1 MLVENQTV
9 AGVPGRYSSALFE
22 LARDAGEV
30 ERVERDL
37 DDFDRLLDDSADLRR
52 LVRSPVFSAEDQ
64 IRALDAILT
73 QGGAGE
79 LASNFIK
86 LTARNRRL
94 FAIRDMIAAYRA
106 LAAAARGEVT
116 AEVISAQELKPSQV
130 EAIKA
135 ELKAVRGREVK
146 LTERV
151 EPTILG
157 GLIVRIGSRM
167 IDNSL
172 RTKLLNLK
180 LAMKGIG

>member
-1 MLVENQTV
+1 M
-9 AGVPGRYSSALFE
+9 PGRYATALFE
-22 LARDAGEV
+22 LAQESGAV
-30 ERVERDL
+30 EAVEADL
-37 DDFDRLLDDSADLRR
+37 DGFDRLLDESSDLRR

-73 QGGAGE
+73 QAGAGA

-94 FAIRDMIAAYRA
+94 FAIRDMIAAYRS

-116 AEVISAQELKPSQV
+116 AEVISAEELKPEQV

-135 ELKAVRGREVK
+135 ELKAAQGRDVK

-151 EPTILG
+151 DPSILG
-157 GLIVRIGSRM
+157 GLVVRIGSRM
-167 IDNSL
+167 IDNSI
-172 RTKLLNLK
+172 RTKLQNLK

>member
-1 MLVENQTV
+1 MAETQAV
-9 AGVPGRYSSALFE
+9 AGMPGRYATALFE
-22 LARDAGEV
+22 LAQESDAIEAV
-30 ERVERDL
+30 EADL
-37 DDFDRLLDDSADLRR
+37 DGFDRLLDESSDLRR

-73 QGGAGE
+73 QAGAGA

-94 FAIRDMIAAYRA
+94 FAIRDMIAAYRS

-116 AEVISAQELKPSQV
+116 AEVISAQQLKPEQV
-130 EAIKA
+130 EAIKS
-135 ELKAVRGREVK
+135 ELRAAQGRDVK
-146 LTERV
+146 LTQRV
-151 EPTILG
+151 DASILG

-167 IDNSL
+167 IDNSI
-172 RTKLLNLK
+172 RTKLQNLK

>member
-1 MLVENQTV
+1 MLVQNQTV
-9 AGVPGRYSSALFE
+9 AGVPGRYASALFE

-37 DDFDRLLDDSADLRR
+37 GDFDRLLDESADLRR
-52 LVRSPVFSAEDQ
+52 LVRSPVFSADDQ
-64 IRALDAILT
+64 IRALGAILT
-73 QGGAGE
+73 QAGAGA

-94 FAIRDMIAAYRA
+94 FAIRDMIAAYRT

-116 AEVISAQELKPSQV
+116 AEVISAQGLKPSQV

-135 ELKAVRGREVK
+135 ELKAVQGRDVK

-151 EPTILG
+151 EPAILG

>member
-1 MLVENQTV
+1 M
-9 AGVPGRYSSALFE
+9 PGRYATALFE
-22 LARDAGEV
+22 LAQESDAIEAV
-30 ERVERDL
+30 EADL
-37 DDFDRLLDDSADLRR
+37 DGFDRLLDESSDLRR

-73 QGGAGE
+73 QAGAGA

-94 FAIRDMIAAYRA
+94 FAIADMIAAYRS

-116 AEVISAQELKPSQV
+116 AEVISAEELKPEQV

-135 ELKAVRGREVK
+135 ELKAAQGRDVK

-151 EPTILG
+151 DPSILG

-167 IDNSL
+167 IDNSI
-172 RTKLLNLK
+172 RTKLQNLK